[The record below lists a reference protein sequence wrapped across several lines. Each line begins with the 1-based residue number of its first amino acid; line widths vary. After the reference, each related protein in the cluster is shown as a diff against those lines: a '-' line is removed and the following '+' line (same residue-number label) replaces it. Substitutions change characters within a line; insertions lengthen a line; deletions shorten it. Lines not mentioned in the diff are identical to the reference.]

1 MAQHMREVLRIN
13 SVVLA
18 GHCHVKELGF
28 QGFVVLLVLMVAIM
42 ALTYALKYQEDVRR
56 GKDDDYHR
64 WWGML

>member
-1 MAQHMREVLRIN
+1 
-13 SVVLA
+13 
-18 GHCHVKELGF
+18 VKELGF

-56 GKDDDYHR
+56 GKDDDYDR